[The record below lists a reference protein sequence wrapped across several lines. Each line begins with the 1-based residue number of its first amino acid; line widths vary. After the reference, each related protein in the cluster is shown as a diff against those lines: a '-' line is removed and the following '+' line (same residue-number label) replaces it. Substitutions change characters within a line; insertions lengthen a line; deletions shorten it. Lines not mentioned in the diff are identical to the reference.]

1 MRIKRRGL
9 CISLAC
15 VMFVTIGPVGD
26 YRSKIKAENI
36 GSQIIDVDDEIVV
49 PMIALSAEDGFVKI
63 TEESDIKGIKL
74 EDNVL
79 TLDGYKG
86 GSIHIDCS
94 LYKIADLKVIVKG
107 NNVINGNL
115 LVNRTNI
122 ELSGKGILT
131 INELGDEIKEE
142 IVNDRNGVS
151 ICDGDLVIDGPRVI
165 VNDSKEGVKVIS
177 TKTDGGEEETESITE
192 TESSSETVSE
202 TESLSE
208 TESETESL
216 SETESETE
224 VENETESQVEETSE
238 EESSVDE
245 TEELTEEET
254 EESTEEETE
263 NSTEESTEKFT
274 GKLFKVVKRNL
285 NDKKEYAECKFT
297 MKSGSLIVNMIQSEV
312 SVNKDVVKHIYT
324 QGVFAEKVFLDGGA
338 IKVEYKDV
346 DDSLGKINNE
356 MSILSETK
364 DGKAEGIILYS
375 NYDLVQ
381 KDTRFIIIT
390 PRAYSGNVKLH
401 SEFENVVVNP
411 KKIVY
416 LNSSDIKD
424 LKVKLSEDKYT
435 YDGNAKTPEVTIK
448 GLIKDVD
455 YKVSYTENVNPGK
468 ASVKVDGIDMFTG
481 SVVVDFTIE
490 KNEEVKAEE
499 TTPVQKPVKVT
510 KKTKKKTKVYKKGY
524 KFKDASFKYEIRK
537 AGTRKKTGEVK
548 IIGLSRKKLSKVVI
562 KRTVKFKKINYN
574 ITEINQ
580 KAFNKFKKLKR
591 ITIGRNIKLIGAYA
605 FADCSNLERV
615 TFKTVVIK
623 KIGKDAF
630 ANLNENFVIKV
641 PRKKSKRYKKILKKS
656 GFKGNIK

>member
-1 MRIKRRGL
+1 MRLKRRGL

-15 VMFVTIGPVGD
+15 VMFVTFGPVGD

-49 PMIALSAEDGFVKI
+49 PMIALSGEDGFVKL

-74 EDNVL
+74 EGNVL
-79 TLDGYKG
+79 TLNEYQG
-86 GSIHIDCS
+86 GSINIECS
-94 LYKIADLKVIVKG
+94 SSKIAELEIIVKG
-107 NNVINGNL
+107 NNTINGDL

-122 ELSGKGILT
+122 ILSGKGILT
-131 INELGDEIKEE
+131 INELDAEIKEE
-142 IVNDRNGVS
+142 IIVDRKGLSVY
-151 ICDGDLVIDGPRVI
+151 DGDLTIDGPRVI
-165 VNDSKEGVKVIS
+165 VNDSKEGIKIVS
-177 TKTDGGEEETESITE
+177 TKVDGGEEETES
-192 TESSSETVSE
+192 SSE
-202 TESLSE
+202 TESEVE
-208 TESETESL
+208 TESETESEIE
-216 SETESETE
+216 SVTEGETEELTE
-224 VENETESQVEETSE
+224 EKTEEL
-238 EESSVDE
+238 

-254 EESTEEETE
+254 EVETEEFTEGETE
-263 NSTEESTEKFT
+263 GETEELTEGNTEGSTEKSI
-274 GKLFKVVKRNL
+274 GKLFKVVKR
-285 NDKKEYAECKFT
+285 KSAEKTEYAECKFT
-297 MKSGSLIVNMIQSEV
+297 MKSGSLIVNMIPIDAM
-312 SVNKDVVKHIYT
+312 VNKDVVKHIYG

-346 DDSLGKINNE
+346 DDSLSKINNE

-364 DGKAEGIILYS
+364 DGKAEGIIIYS

-401 SEFENVVVNP
+401 SEFENVVVNS

-455 YKVSYTENVNPGK
+455 YKVSYAENVNPGK

-548 IIGLSRKKLSKVVI
+548 IIGLSKKKLSKVVI
-562 KRTVKFKKINYN
+562 KRTVKFKKIKYN

-580 KAFNKFKKLKR
+580 KAFNKLKKLKR
-591 ITIGRNIKLIGAYA
+591 ITIGKNVKLIGAYA

-641 PRKKSKRYKKILKKS
+641 PRKKNKRYKKILKKS

>member
-49 PMIALSAEDGFVKI
+49 PMIALSGEDGFVKL

-94 LYKIADLKVIVKG
+94 LAKIAELKVTVKG

-131 INELGDEIKEE
+131 INELEDASKED
-142 IVNDRNGVS
+142 IVKSRNGLSV
-151 ICDGDLVIDGPRVI
+151 CDGDLVIDGPRVI

-192 TESSSETVSE
+192 TESLSETVSE

-208 TESETESL
+208 TESETER
-216 SETESETE
+216 
-224 VENETESQVEETSE
+224 QVEETSE
-238 EESSVDE
+238 EESSVEE

-254 EESTEEETE
+254 EESTEEESTEEETE

-346 DDSLGKINNE
+346 DDSLSKINNE

-401 SEFENVVVNP
+401 SEFENVVVNS

-499 TTPVQKPVKVT
+499 TAPVEKTTTVV
-510 KKTKKKTKVYKKGY
+510 KKTKKKTKVYKAGY
-524 KFKDASFKYEIRK
+524 KFKDATFVYEIRK
-537 AGTRKKTGEVK
+537 VGTRKKIGEVK
-548 IIGLSRKKLSKVVI
+548 IIGLSKKKLSKVVI
-562 KRTVKFKKINYN
+562 KKTVKFKKIKYN

-580 KAFNKFKKLKR
+580 KAFNKLKKLKR
-591 ITIGRNIKLIGAYA
+591 ITVGKNVKLIGAYA

>member
-49 PMIALSAEDGFVKI
+49 PMIALSAEDGFVKL

-177 TKTDGGEEETESITE
+177 TKTDGDEEETESITE

-202 TESLSE
+202 TES
-208 TESETESL
+208 
-216 SETESETE
+216 
-224 VENETESQVEETSE
+224 ETESQVEETSE
-238 EESSVDE
+238 EEFSVEE

-263 NSTEESTEKFT
+263 NSTEESTEKST
-274 GKLFKVVKRNL
+274 WKNFKVVKRNL

-324 QGVFAEKVFLDGGA
+324 QSVFAEKVFLDGGA

-510 KKTKKKTKVYKKGY
+510 KKTKKKTKVYKAGY
-524 KFKDASFKYEIRK
+524 KFKDATFVYEIRK
-537 AGTRKKTGEVK
+537 VGTRKKTGEVK
-548 IIGLSRKKLSKVVI
+548 IVGLRKKKVSKATIKGVVKYKKDRYKVTEI
-562 KRTVKFKKINYN
+562 QKNAFSKLKKLEKVTIGKNVKFIGEGVLANCKNLKK
-574 ITEINQ
+574 
-580 KAFNKFKKLKR
+580 
-591 ITIGRNIKLIGAYA
+591 
-605 FADCSNLERV
+605 V
-615 TFKTVVIK
+615 TFKTVIIK
-623 KIGKDAF
+623 KIGMGAF
-630 ANLNENFVIKV
+630 AETPEEFIIKV
-641 PRKKSKRYKKILKKS
+641 PKTKFKKYRKLLKKA
-656 GFKGNIK
+656 GYEGKIK

>member
-26 YRSKIKAENI
+26 YRSKINAEDNI
-36 GSQIIDVDDEIVV
+36 SQIVDIVDEKVV
-49 PMIALSAEDGFVKI
+49 PMIALSGADGLVQL
-63 TEESDIKGIKL
+63 TEESVIEGIKL
-74 EDNVL
+74 EDNIL

-86 GSIHIDCS
+86 GSINIDGNS
-94 LYKIADLKVIVKG
+94 SKIAELDIVVKG
-107 NNVINGNL
+107 ENTIIGNL
-115 LVNRTNI
+115 LANRTNI
-122 ELSGKGILT
+122 RLSGEGILT
-131 INELGDEIKEE
+131 INELDVDKDDNKEI
-142 IVNDRNGVS
+142 IIDRNGLS
-151 ICDGDLVIDGPRVI
+151 IYDGDFTIDGPRVI
-165 VNDSKEGVKVIS
+165 INDSKDGVRVIS
-177 TKTDGGEEETESITE
+177 TKVDGNEEEKETESIIETESVTE
-192 TESSSETVSE
+192 TESISETVSE

-208 TESETESL
+208 TES
-216 SETESETE
+216 
-224 VENETESQVEETSE
+224 QVEETSE
-238 EESSVDE
+238 EES
-245 TEELTEEET
+245 
-254 EESTEEETE
+254 TEEETE
-263 NSTEESTEKFT
+263 NSTEESTEESTEKFT
-274 GKLFKVVKRNL
+274 GKLFKVVKRNI
-285 NDKKEYAECKFT
+285 DEKTEYAECQFT
-297 MKSGSLIVNMIQSEV
+297 MKSGSLIVNMIPIDAK
-312 SVNKDVVKHIYT
+312 VNNDVVKHIYT

-346 DDSLGKINNE
+346 DDSLSKINNE

-364 DGKAEGIILYS
+364 DGKAEGIIIYS

-401 SEFENVVVNP
+401 SEFENVVVNS

-455 YKVSYTENVNPGK
+455 YKVSYAENVNPGK

-548 IIGLSRKKLSKVVI
+548 IIGLSKKKLSKVVI
-562 KRTVKFKKINYN
+562 KRTVKFKKIKYN

-580 KAFNKFKKLKR
+580 KAFNKLKKLKR
-591 ITIGRNIKLIGAYA
+591 ITIGKNVKLIGAYA

-641 PRKKSKRYKKILKKS
+641 PRKKNKRYKKILKKS

>member
-15 VMFVTIGPVGD
+15 VMFVTIGPVVD
-26 YRSKIKAENI
+26 YRSKIKAEDYI
-36 GSQIIDVDDEIVV
+36 SQIEDVNDENVI
-49 PMIALSAEDGFVKI
+49 PMIALLGVDGLVQL

-79 TLDGYKG
+79 TLDEYEG
-86 GSIHIDCS
+86 GSINIDCS
-94 LYKIADLKVIVKG
+94 SSKIADLEVLIKG
-107 NNVINGNL
+107 NNTINGNFV
-115 LVNRTNI
+115 VNRTNI
-122 ELSGKGILT
+122 RLSGEGILT

-142 IVNDRNGVS
+142 IVNDRNGLS

-165 VNDSKEGVKVIS
+165 VNDSKEGVKVLS
-177 TKTDGGEEETESITE
+177 TKIDGGEGETESITE

-208 TESETESL
+208 TES
-216 SETESETE
+216 
-224 VENETESQVEETSE
+224 QVEETSE
-238 EESSVDE
+238 EESSEEE

-254 EESTEEETE
+254 EESTEEESTEEETE
-263 NSTEESTEKFT
+263 NSTEESTEESTEKST
-274 GKLFKVVKRNL
+274 GKLFKDVKRNI
-285 NDKKEYAECKFT
+285 DEKTEYAECKFT
-297 MKSGSLIVNMIQSEV
+297 MKSGSLIVNMIPIDAK
-312 SVNKDVVKHIYT
+312 VNKDVVKHVYT

-346 DDSLGKINNE
+346 DDSLSKINNE

-364 DGKAEGIILYS
+364 DGKAEGIIIYS
-375 NYDLVQ
+375 NYNLVQ

-401 SEFENVVVNP
+401 SEFENVVVNS

-424 LKVKLSEDKYT
+424 LKIKLSEDKYT

-455 YKVSYTENVNPGK
+455 YKVSYAENVNPGK

-548 IIGLSRKKLSKVVI
+548 IIGLSKKKLSKVVI
-562 KRTVKFKKINYN
+562 KRTVKFKKIKYN

-580 KAFNKFKKLKR
+580 KAFNKLKKLKR
-591 ITIGRNIKLIGAYA
+591 ITIGKNVKLIGAYA